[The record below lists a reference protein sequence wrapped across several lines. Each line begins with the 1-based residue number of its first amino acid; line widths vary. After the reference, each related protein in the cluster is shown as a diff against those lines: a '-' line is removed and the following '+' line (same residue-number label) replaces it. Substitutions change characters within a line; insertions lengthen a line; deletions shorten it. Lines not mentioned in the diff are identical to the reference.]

1 MKVYVLNIY
10 VLNIYDADKET
21 GEPKTYKDT
30 QVYSDKLSAL
40 YAGEKIRGDT
50 NGELTFEVLDFTV

>member
-1 MKVYVLNIY
+1 MKVYVLNT
-10 VLNIYDADKET
+10 YDADEVT